1 MVQQAGAQCVGA
13 INAGE
18 DKADFSLPDTFNLWK
33 QWKPPTL
40 SQQRPAGVWTF
51 PLFMCRSC
59 SHLDTLFGG
68 NSHI

>member
-33 QWKPPTL
+33 QRKHPTL
-40 SQQRPAGVWTF
+40 
-51 PLFMCRSC
+51 
-59 SHLDTLFGG
+59 
-68 NSHI
+68 